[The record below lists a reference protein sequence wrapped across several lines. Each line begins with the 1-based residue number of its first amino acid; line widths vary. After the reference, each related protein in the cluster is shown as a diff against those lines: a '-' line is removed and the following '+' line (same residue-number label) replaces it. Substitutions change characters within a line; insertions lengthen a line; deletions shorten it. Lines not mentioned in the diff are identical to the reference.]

1 MLEKYETLL
10 WLGTW
15 LQAKAELD
23 LAVAEGIRT
32 DDYREELAGYPGLM
46 DVVQAGP
53 LYAPEIMAAFRSG
66 DLHDQPTPDGN
77 APPPER
83 GTHWG
88 RLATEHPAESAM
100 IANAARLIEQLR
112 EASSDRVA
120 RHIAQSPE
128 LNRLQAA
135 IHGLPRR
142 VCPVCGGIRMVDSG
156 RISPLAE
163 EYLAF
168 TVSDGGNALDPG
180 EGPSLLDFGWVCD
193 CCGFEEADE
202 PQEPDGRW
210 YRWDAQA
217 PAIPTRIFRRFTKVR
232 ELAMVGKAPDEA
244 REWYVLVDGTW
255 YGIPEDRLQTR
266 LSAPED

>member
-10 WLGTW
+10 WLGSW

-46 DVVQAGP
+46 GVVQADP
-53 LYAPEIMAAFRSG
+53 LYAPDIMAAFRSG
-66 DLHDQPTPDGN
+66 DLHYPPTSDGD
-77 APPPER
+77 APILER

-88 RLATEHPAESAM
+88 KLATDHPAESAI

-112 EASSDRVA
+112 EANSDRVS

-128 LNRLQAA
+128 LNGMQTA
-135 IHGLPRR
+135 IYGLPRR
-142 VCPVCGGIRMVDSG
+142 VCPVCGGVRMLDS
-156 RISPLAE
+156 RPIQSLAD
-163 EYLAF
+163 EYLVF
-168 TVSDGGNALDPG
+168 TVSDGGHTLDPG
-180 EGPSLLDFGWVCD
+180 EAPSLLDFGWVCD

-202 PQEPDGRW
+202 PGEPDGHWNRW
-210 YRWDAQA
+210 AA
-217 PAIPTRIFRRFTKVR
+217 EVPPIPARLFRRFTKVY
-232 ELAMVGKAPDEA
+232 ELAVIGKAPAA
-244 REWYVLVDGTW
+244 REWYVLVDGRW
-255 YGIPEDRLQTR
+255 YGIPEDRLLTR